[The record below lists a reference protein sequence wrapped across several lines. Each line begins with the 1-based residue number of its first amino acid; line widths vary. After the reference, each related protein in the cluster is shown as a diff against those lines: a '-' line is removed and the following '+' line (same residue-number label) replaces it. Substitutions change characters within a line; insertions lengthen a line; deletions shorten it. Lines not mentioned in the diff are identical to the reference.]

1 MKELNGMTINER
13 LFALKVMDAFDEA
26 IKLKD
31 INSAIKILQ
40 ECGLSHSSAL
50 ETITSIFKNPKH
62 YGF

>member
-31 INSAIKILQ
+31 INSAIKILE
-40 ECGLSHSSAL
+40 EC
-50 ETITSIFKNPKH
+50 
-62 YGF
+62 